1 MEARNFTTNVLKI
14 LDLKSSSEQIFF
26 RKLSLGAPDCE
37 VKINLWSGGLSSLF
51 VSRYPRKKKNT
62 WSQVKLRNAGTLS
75 KFWHWEQFCFSPVH
89 VGKIAKKT
97 AWYVVPFS
105 ATSGLVFIIITTG
118 VVILLLRRWRSTRKS
133 EEPMDGEEMEMN
145 EQAITPRKTKVRWE
159 CLPILKTPK
168 ETPAVVWNKPRHL
181 FILWKSAWELLIKLF
196 RGTREVLAKLHVL
209 KMLGTIQTLAKEIYR
224 QYCIALGKKRMFLNA
239 WCSTS
244 TWGTHCKRRSWW
256 G

>member
-1 MEARNFTTNVLKI
+1 MEARNFATNVPKI

-51 VSRYPRKKKNT
+51 VSRYPWKKKNT

-105 ATSGLVFIIITTG
+105 ATSGLVFIIIATG

-168 ETPAVVWNKPRHL
+168 EPPAVVWNKPRHL
-181 FILWKSAWELLIKLF
+181 LILGSLQ
-196 RGTREVLAKLHVL
+196 GT
-209 KMLGTIQTLAKEIYR
+209 T
-224 QYCIALGKKRMFLNA
+224 N
-239 WCSTS
+239 
-244 TWGTHCKRRSWW
+244 
-256 G
+256 